1 LNNDNNKNNQDID
14 GKNDAAQ
21 RDDNDDATFE
31 SVEQDAQTAEASTLN
46 NAQNNQNHAISTN
59 VISKTKQKI
68 NTVRNKFKAWHLRF
82 RERLSL
88 LHPNQ
93 VIYLIALAIYLLSD
107 GNLDEENFDLWL
119 VGLLA
124 FFGMA
129 RELWSIFIKVWEST
143 LGRLILIVL
152 YAALAN
158 YTLAMASQ
166 KVNEVIGADPTYLYH
181 TQGLVTFLLLPL
193 WVLSVSVAAMAL
205 TFGFLQVF
213 RLFGGVLVFLRLRR
227 KRKNTKEVF
236 PKTFIIIRL
245 ILVVPV
251 VLTLSYSLSW
261 YGEQLNLEATPGVHI
276 YKTADNET
284 QTAIK
289 DLSLTIIDE
298 RLSETDVDE
307 QEREELLSARA
318 EIIAATNN
326 QEKNTESATNDSQ
339 SPELEKT
346 EADAPT
352 QAKFLEKLIAAFVY
366 NYEAFQYSHCAKAD
380 NERVVYISEEHILA
394 VSKDESASIGYIFS
408 TRDCIS
414 KSNGQNTQ

>member
-1 LNNDNNKNNQDID
+1 MNNDNNKNNLNINATNEDAERD
-14 GKNDAAQ
+14 GNG
-21 RDDNDDATFE
+21 DATFE
-31 SVEQDAQTAEASTLN
+31 SVEQNAQTIEASALN
-46 NAQNNQNHAISTN
+46 NAQNNHNHAISTN
-59 VISKTKQKI
+59 VIGKTKQKI
-68 NTVRNKFKAWHLRF
+68 SNARNKFKAWRLRF

-107 GNLDEENFDLWL
+107 GDLDEENFDLWL

-129 RELWSIFIKVWEST
+129 RELWAIFIKVWEST
-143 LGRLILIVL
+143 LGRLILFVL

-193 WVLSVSVAAMAL
+193 WILSVSVAGMAL

-261 YGEQLNLEATPGVHI
+261 YGEQLNLSSTPGLHI
-276 YKTADNET
+276 GWKGDSES
-284 QTAIK
+284 QSAIQ

-298 RLSETDVDE
+298 RLSQTDIDE
-307 QEREELLSARA
+307 QEREDLLTARA
-318 EIIAATNN
+318 ELIGTAKKK
-326 QEKNTESATNDSQ
+326 EENTELAKNDTQ
-339 SPELEKT
+339 SPGPETK
-346 EADAPT
+346 EAGAP
-352 QAKFLEKLIAAFVY
+352 ADVKFLEKVVAAFVY
-366 NYEAFQYSHCAKAD
+366 NYEAFQYSHCEKAD

-394 VSKDESASIGYIFS
+394 VSKDESASIGYVFN

-414 KSNGQNTQ
+414 KTTK